1 MELSLEEA
9 KKNVL
14 VYYDKYQY
22 DEAPPSPVSINMLP
36 LVAATRTKKAYKEFF
51 HIVRNVSPADQTS
64 IESAFQSGDLN
75 VAALPPS
82 IRPTDA
88 LGESC
93 SLQIVM
99 YMPGDGS
106 CDVIKFYHSNVDI
119 PWGLVRT
126 LCANEPLTID

>member
-1 MELSLEEA
+1 MEEA

-36 LVAATRTKKAYKEFF
+36 LVAATRTKKAPKEFF

-82 IRPTDA
+82 RRSGATMGGSVKPT
-88 LGESC
+88 
-93 SLQIVM
+93 
-99 YMPGDGS
+99 
-106 CDVIKFYHSNVDI
+106 HSSWHASTHI
-119 PWGLVRT
+119 
-126 LCANEPLTID
+126 C